1 VDFALRRTPVRR
13 RIAPLVATRVSPAHR
28 NGRDGEDTM
37 RIHLLA
43 AAMSCAL
50 VGTSFAHE
58 VEEGKGRLGQVAF
71 LNSCNAEVQGELQRA
86 VAMLHSFWF
95 SAGEK
100 AFRHVLEVDPNCG
113 VATFGIAAI
122 LMSNPLAGVGSVPKA
137 AEAAQAAIDQGRR
150 VGAKTQRE
158 RDYIEA
164 VAAYYAD
171 FASRP
176 ERARQLTRA
185 QAFEALAARY
195 PDDDEAQIFAA
206 LYLAGTQAQSDQ
218 TYAAYLKAAAVLER
232 QFTKYPDHPGVAHYL
247 IHSYDAPPI
256 AAKGLPAARR
266 YAGIAPDAPHALH
279 MPSHIFT
286 RVGAW
291 EDSVLTN
298 RRSADVAKKD
308 TDGDG
313 AFHAADYMVYALLQL
328 GRDREARRVVDEFQ
342 SVGHTNAAVLAWPYA
357 AAAMPA
363 RMALERGNWGVAA
376 RLPVVA
382 SRFPFADAITVF
394 ARGLGAARS
403 NDVAAAEQEADR
415 LAGLHKVLIDA
426 KNNYWATEVE
436 VQRLAAAAW
445 IAHVK
450 GQADEAVHL
459 MRAAADLEDRNEK
472 HIVTPGR
479 VVPARELLGEMLL
492 ELKQPA
498 DALKEFELS
507 QQREPNRFRGFA
519 GAARAAEAAGESVK
533 ARQHYSRLIELT
545 RDADSPQPE
554 VVKARS
560 FVGLL

>member
-1 VDFALRRTPVRR
+1 
-13 RIAPLVATRVSPAHR
+13 
-28 NGRDGEDTM
+28 M
-37 RIHLLA
+37 RYQILA
-43 AAMSCAL
+43 AAAALSCAFTGACL
-50 VGTSFAHE
+50 AHE
-58 VEEGKGRLGQVAF
+58 VEEGKGQLGKVSFA
-71 LNSCNAEVQGELQRA
+71 NSCDTKVQGELQRA

-100 AFRHVLEVDPNCG
+100 AFRKVLEEDPTCG

-122 LMSNPLAGVGSVPKA
+122 LMNNPLAGVGSAPKA
-137 AEAAQAAIDQGRR
+137 AESAQAAIEQGRR
-150 VGAKTQRE
+150 IGAKTQRE
-158 RDYIEA
+158 RDYVDA

-171 FASRP
+171 FSSRP
-176 ERARQLTRA
+176 ERARQASRA

-206 LYLAGTQAQSDQ
+206 LYVAGTQSQADQ
-218 TYAAYLKAAAVLER
+218 TYGAYLKAAAVLER
-232 QFTKYPDHPGVAHYL
+232 QFAKHPDHPGVAHYL

-256 AAKGLPAARR
+256 AAKGMTAARR

-291 EDSVLTN
+291 QDAAATN

-308 TDGDG
+308 NDGDS
-313 AFHAADYMVYALLQL
+313 AFHAADYMVYAHLQL
-328 GRDREARRVVDEFQ
+328 GRDQEASRVLDEFKT
-342 SVGHTNAAVLAWPYA
+342 VGNTNPGFVAWPYA

-363 RMALERGNWGVAA
+363 RLALERGDWTAA
-376 RLPVVA
+376 AQLPVTT

-394 ARGLGAARS
+394 ARMLGAARS
-403 NDVAAAEQEADR
+403 GNVAGAEQEAER
-415 LAGLHKVLIDA
+415 LAALHKDLVSA

-436 VQRLAAAAW
+436 VQRISAAAW

-450 GQADEAVHL
+450 GQSDEALRL
-459 MRAAADLEDRNEK
+459 MRSAADLEDRNEK

-498 DALKEFELS
+498 NALKEFELS
-507 QQREPNRFRGFA
+507 QQREPNRFRGYA
-519 GAARAAEAAGESVK
+519 GAARAAEEAGDGAR
-533 ARQHYSRLIELT
+533 ARQHFGKLLELA
-545 RDADSPQPE
+545 READTPRPE
-554 VVKARS
+554 VAKAKS
-560 FVGLL
+560 YLGLL